1 MSELFLVRHAQ
12 ASFGSDNYDRL
23 SELGHRQSR
32 WLGEH
37 FRDRSLHFD
46 RIVCG
51 GMVRHR
57 ETVSG
62 ILEGMGE
69 ASLET
74 ECDIN
79 WDEFDFEAIVSAFL
93 AQHPERQPSEHD
105 SPRSFSRLL
114 RDSLQAWIDDRLDA
128 EVPEPWL
135 AFDQR
140 VQRGLAALSATGSDS
155 QRVLVVSSGGAIS
168 AALGKV
174 LQAPPS
180 TMLHLNLQLRNSGIN
195 HLYFNDRAF
204 HLAGFNHTPHLD
216 RPDRVAAVSYY

>member
-23 SELGHRQSR
+23 SELGHRQAR

-37 FRDRSLHFD
+37 FRERALRFD

-51 GMVRHR
+51 AMVRQR
-57 ETVSG
+57 ETVAG
-62 ILEGMGE
+62 ILAGMGE
-69 ASLET
+69 TPLEP
-74 ECDIN
+74 ECDDS
-79 WDEFDFEAIVSAFL
+79 WDEFDFEAIVTAFL
-93 AQHPERQPSEHD
+93 ARHPERQPSEHD
-105 SPRSFSRLL
+105 APRSFSRLL
-114 RDSLQAWIDDRLDA
+114 RDSLQAWIDDRLEADL
-128 EVPEPWL
+128 PERWL

-140 VQRGLAALSATGSDS
+140 VQRGLDALGSAGNDR

-180 TMLHLNLQLRNSGIN
+180 TMLHLNLQLRNSGVN

-216 RPDRVAAVSYY
+216 RPDRAAAVSYY